1 MKVAHQHDI
10 DLEGACEGTL
20 SCCTCHLVVHP
31 DWYDN
36 LGELELLVCFCLN
49 LTVLIVYFVV
59 LNLCFIDS
67 NKLLYFCR
75 KRAV

>member
-36 LGELELLVCFCLN
+36 LGEQELQTLGLFLSESDSFNRLFCGFKF
-49 LTVLIVYFVV
+49 T
-59 LNLCFIDS
+59 
-67 NKLLYFCR
+67 LYPP
-75 KRAV
+75 KTSS